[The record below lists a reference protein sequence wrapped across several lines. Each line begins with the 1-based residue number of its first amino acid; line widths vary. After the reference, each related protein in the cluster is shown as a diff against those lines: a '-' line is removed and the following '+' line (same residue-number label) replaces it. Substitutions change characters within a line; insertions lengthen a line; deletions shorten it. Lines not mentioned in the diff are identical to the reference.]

1 MCRWQHRVK
10 VNHLDSLIRQSFGL
24 LKETESKRFLQKQ
37 NRLADGKTFNRE
49 SHYSLSLNLII
60 INNDL
65 LIMQT
70 IKTPDTLPRHYRKKA
85 AIAISFSKQHTRM
98 VIKLTSQ
105 GHHYKVNNTVIAI

>member
-1 MCRWQHRVK
+1 
-10 VNHLDSLIRQSFGL
+10 
-24 LKETESKRFLQKQ
+24 
-37 NRLADGKTFNRE
+37 
-49 SHYSLSLNLII
+49 
-60 INNDL
+60 
-65 LIMQT
+65 MQT